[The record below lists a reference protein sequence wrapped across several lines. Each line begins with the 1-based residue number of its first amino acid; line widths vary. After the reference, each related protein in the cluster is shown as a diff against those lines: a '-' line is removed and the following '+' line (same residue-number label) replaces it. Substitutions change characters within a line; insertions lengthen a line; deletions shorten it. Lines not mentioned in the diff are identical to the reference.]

1 MYRKIIH
8 IDMDA
13 FYASVEQR
21 DFPEYQGKPLV
32 VGGSSDRGVVAAAS
46 YEARKYGI
54 YSAMSSKIA
63 ARKCPHLI
71 FVKPRFE
78 VYKEV
83 SYQIRE
89 IFYEYTDLIEPLSLD
104 EAYLDVTEN
113 KKGMK
118 SATIIARELKEKIK
132 TQTKLTASAGISI
145 NKFLA
150 KIASDFDKPDGLFL
164 IPPEKAEEFV
174 LKLPIAKFHGIG
186 KVTARKMET
195 LGIFTGADLKK
206 WTQEDLIKNF
216 GKVGNFYY
224 YIARGIDHRAVNPH
238 RIRKSIGAENT
249 FAEDLT
255 SASVMLIELERIAS
269 EVLKRMQKSKQYGRT
284 LTLKVKY
291 ADFKQVTR
299 SKTIPSIIQDMNTFK
314 RLYTELLYTLELGQ
328 IYVRLL
334 GLQISNLEDEDDRPK
349 HGIQLSLDF

>member
-89 IFYEYTDLIEPLSLD
+89 IFYEYTDLIEPLSSD

-186 KVTARKMET
+186 KVTARKMEK

-206 WTQEDLIKNF
+206 WTQEDLIKYF

-349 HGIQLSLDF
+349 PGIQLSLDF